1 MVKGPVDELIEALED
16 LIDDLNDSLEELDVN
31 FRRRTAE
38 HNS

>member
-16 LIDDLNDSLEELDVN
+16 LIDDLNDSLEDLDVN